1 MKVQLQEAYY
11 MIFGDSSGGVW
22 YSNIAGESIYCYT
35 KAWSPVTAEGSVV
48 PVCESIC
55 YTETWSWVISVQ
67 FIVVKHML
75 HKSLVSGD
83 SWAFSGSRGQAVL
96 CVKAYAV
103 QKSNL
108 WLLQYN
114 VPCPVYCVIAYMLHK
129 SMVSCDSRA
138 FSGSRGQVV
147 SCRKVLHWENPPLAY
162 SLWCGC
168 RVPCMYIHQQTKPF
182 PTNPDLLSSSPNSG
196 WGRNILY
203 KQCHVQIP
211 LSQSCSWESSEHAQ
225 LCVLN
230 L

>member
-1 MKVQLQEAYY
+1 MLLAVTCSYL
-11 MIFGDSSGGVW
+11 
-22 YSNIAGESIYCYT
+22 GESMCCT
-35 KAWSPVTAEGSVV
+35 KAWSLVTAERSVV

-67 FIVVKHML
+67 CIVVKHML

-129 SMVSCDSRA
+129 SMVSCDSWA
-138 FSGSRGQVV
+138 FSGSRGQVA
-147 SCRKVLHWENPPLAY
+147 SCRKVLHWENTPLAY
-162 SLWCGC
+162 SLRCGYT
-168 RVPCMYIHQQTKPF
+168 VSFEHPFISKPSHSTPIQIYIPVHLPMLGGGGTF
-182 PTNPDLLSSSPNSG
+182 STNSALCKYCSANHDPESLQNT
-196 WGRNILY
+196 
-203 KQCHVQIP
+203 H
-211 LSQSCSWESSEHAQ
+211 SCVVWTYS
-225 LCVLN
+225 
-230 L
+230 